1 MNDDEDLDFPI
12 SRAFFHERLWHRT
25 KPRRLSKHDRTAE
38 DVAEL
43 RRQRDEWC
51 GEAVLL
57 RRKVAELE
65 KRLAALSHPTQPAGG
80 TPAGKFSG
88 IRRLTAT

>member
-12 SRAFFHERLWHRT
+12 SRAFFPERLWHRIE
-25 KPRRLSKHDRTAE
+25 PRRLSKHDRTAE

-51 GEAVLL
+51 GEAVVL
-57 RRKVAELE
+57 RQRVAELE
-65 KRLAALSHPTQPAGG
+65 AALACATRTPRG
-80 TPAGKFSG
+80 TPVARFSG
-88 IRRLTAT
+88 IMEMK